1 MTKAAETYLLN
12 VMKEGKR
19 QRDAFISECQED
31 TKRSEKPI
39 RKVKVNKFTTVNFLE
54 RNKSKQA
61 QKLAEAKRKWDIFGR
76 LLFQSFQQKID
87 VSTMLQYPPLP
98 EPPCLTHP
106 DGALEKILSLMFT
119 KYWNEWWIQKRHS
132 ILTQ

>member
-39 RKVKVNKFTTVNFLE
+39 RKVKVNNLTTVNFLE

-61 QKLAEAKRKWDIFGR
+61 QKLAEAKRK
-76 LLFQSFQQKID
+76 
-87 VSTMLQYPPLP
+87 
-98 EPPCLTHP
+98 
-106 DGALEKILSLMFT
+106 
-119 KYWNEWWIQKRHS
+119 
-132 ILTQ
+132 